1 MPKRTILPVENERV
15 ILRLLEM
22 DDLPLT
28 LSWRN
33 QDNIRKWFIH
43 TDIIQEEK
51 HYSWFERYRELD
63 NDFVFMILA
72 KDLENQ
78 PVGQISLYNINW
90 EAGSAEYGRLMIGNS
105 IAQGKGYAKQ
115 ATVLL
120 LDFALNTLGL
130 GEVFLEVK
138 SDNIS
143 AMAVYKSAGFVVTES
158 FNGLT
163 KMITNSLLYK

>member
-1 MPKRTILPVENERV
+1 
-15 ILRLLEM
+15 
-22 DDLPLT
+22 
-28 LSWRN
+28 
-33 QDNIRKWFIH
+33 
-43 TDIIQEEK
+43 
-51 HYSWFERYRELD
+51 
-63 NDFVFMILA
+63 MILA

>member
-1 MPKRTILPVENERV
+1 MPKRTILPIENERV

-22 DDLPLT
+22 GDLPLT

-33 QDNIRKWFIH
+33 QDHIRKWFIH
-43 TDIIQEEK
+43 TDVIQDEK

-78 PVGQISLYNINW
+78 PIGQISLYNINW
-90 EAGSAEYGRLMIGNS
+90 ETGSAEYGRLMIGNP

-115 ATVLL
+115 ATMLL
-120 LDFALNTLGL
+120 LDFALNTLKFK
-130 GEVFLEVK
+130 EVFLEVK
-138 SDNIS
+138 SDNMS
-143 AMAVYKSAGFVVTES
+143 AMAVYKSAGFVTTKS
-158 FNGLT
+158 SAGL
-163 KMITNSLLYK
+163 ITMVIIPAQN

>member
-43 TDIIQEEK
+43 TDIIQEK
-51 HYSWFERYRELD
+51 DHYSWFERYKELD

-90 EAGSAEYGRLMIGNS
+90 EAGSAEYGRLIIGNPV
-105 IAQGKGYAKQ
+105 AQGRGYAKQ
-115 ATVLL
+115 ATILL
-120 LDFALNTLGL
+120 LGFAFNILKCR
-130 GEVFLEVK
+130 EVFLEVK

-143 AMAVYKSAGFVVTES
+143 AIAVYKSAGFVATES
-158 FNGLT
+158 SNELT
-163 KMITNSLLYK
+163 KMIISPLPY

>member
-43 TDIIQEEK
+43 TDIIQDEK
-51 HYSWFERYRELD
+51 HYSWFECYRELD

-72 KDLENQ
+72 KDLENR

-90 EAGSAEYGRLMIGNS
+90 EVGNAEYGRLMIGDPV
-105 IAQGKGYAKQ
+105 AQGKGYAKQ
-115 ATVLL
+115 ATILL
-120 LDFALNTLGL
+120 LDYALNTLNFR
-130 GEVFLEVK
+130 EVFLEVK

-143 AMAVYKSAGFVVTES
+143 AMAVYKSAGFVTTTLS
-158 FNGLT
+158 NGLT
-163 KMITNSLLYK
+163 TMIINSLSY

>member
-1 MPKRTILPVENERV
+1 MPKRTILPIENERV

-43 TDIIQEEK
+43 TDIILDEK
-51 HYSWFERYRELD
+51 HYSWFERYSELD

-90 EAGSAEYGRLMIGNS
+90 EAGSAEYGRLMIGNP

-115 ATVLL
+115 STILL
-120 LDFALNTLGL
+120 LDFAFNILKCR
-130 GEVFLEVK
+130 EVFLEVK

-143 AMAVYKSAGFVVTES
+143 AMAVYKSAGFVTTES
-158 FNGLT
+158 SNELT
-163 KMITNSLLYK
+163 KMIISPLLY